1 MKRVQRFLF
10 SIAFAMLIVV
20 PQGSSAAQITQTV
33 TGQWTLQLGNRTL
46 FVLVLQPSD
55 GQTGPI
61 RGSMSRPTHLTTA
74 DAVSFSNIKGPTE
87 VERIVASKWEGTNLT
102 FTTQSPNDPNDK
114 TVYKL
119 VLKDKDH
126 AQLQMDGV
134 PLPPLTFVRS
144 QGNAAVSE
152 DWHSGERYS
161 PEDDAPSNPA
171 MKRIFDEDQRV
182 RQSYPNIDWS
192 SVEKSDTIRR
202 AETKK
207 ILADGALHS
216 GEDFT
221 WAAFIFQHGS
231 GPDDF
236 LLAHTLAI
244 VAVRKGYSDATWI
257 ASATLDRYLQSIKQP
272 QIYGTQFITPDGK
285 ATTQDPY
292 DRGLIPDAL
301 RRQLKVPDLAAQ
313 ELQREQYDTQRHIG
327 GKDGSHDPHPAQSV
341 WGMSN
346 GKSH

>member
-1 MKRVQRFLF
+1 
-10 SIAFAMLIVV
+10 
-20 PQGSSAAQITQTV
+20 
-33 TGQWTLQLGNRTL
+33 
-46 FVLVLQPSD
+46 
-55 GQTGPI
+55 
-61 RGSMSRPTHLTTA
+61 MSRPTHFTTA
-74 DAVSFSNIKGPTE
+74 DAVSFSDVQGPTE
-87 VERIVASKWEGTNLT
+87 VDRIVASHWEGDVLS
-102 FTTQSPNDPNDK
+102 FTTQNPDDTSDK
-114 TVYKL
+114 TIYRL
-119 VLKDKDH
+119 IPKDKNDV
-126 AQLQMDGV
+126 QLKIEGV

-144 QGNAAVSE
+144 QGNATVSE
-152 DWHSGERYS
+152 DWHSEQRYS

-171 MKRIFDEDQRV
+171 MKKIFDEDQRV
-182 RQSYPNIDWS
+182 RQSYPNIDWP
-192 SVEKSDTIRR
+192 SVNKSDAIRR
-202 AETKK
+202 TETMK
-207 ILADGALHS
+207 LLTDGALHS

-292 DRGLIPDAL
+292 NRALIPDAL

-313 ELQREQYDTQRHIG
+313 QVQRQQYDTQRHIG
-327 GKDGSHDPHPAQSV
+327 SKDEKP
-341 WGMSN
+341 
-346 GKSH
+346 